1 MIWYLKYSLDQC
13 YPPINPFA
21 ATPAG
26 RKLSMTDP
34 AAPQETEALIAHIL
48 ERYHAVHR
56 AELPDLVALARKV
69 ESVHAE
75 DPDVPSGIA
84 EALAYLQHAM
94 EDHMA
99 KEEMILFPAMRAG
112 GGPGIES
119 PIAAMRADHDDHAE
133 EVALIRELT
142 LDFTPP
148 DHACGSWR
156 RLYAG
161 TAKLFDDLE
170 AHIALENQVLF
181 PRFEPAA

>member
-1 MIWYLKYSLDQC
+1 
-13 YPPINPFA
+13 
-21 ATPAG
+21 
-26 RKLSMTDP
+26 MTDP
-34 AAPQETEALIAHIL
+34 AAPPETDALIAHIL
-48 ERYHAVHR
+48 TRYHAVHR
-56 AELPDLVALARKV
+56 AELPELVALARKV

-75 DPDVPSGIA
+75 DPEVPAGIA
-84 EALAYLQHAM
+84 EALAWLQHAM

-99 KEEMILFPAMRAG
+99 KEEMILFPT
-112 GGPGIES
+112 
-119 PIAAMRADHDDHAE
+119 MRADHDDHAE
-133 EVALIRELT
+133 EVALIRDLT

>member
-1 MIWYLKYSLDQC
+1 
-13 YPPINPFA
+13 
-21 ATPAG
+21 
-26 RKLSMTDP
+26 MTDP
-34 AAPQETEALIAHIL
+34 AAPPETDALIAHIL
-48 ERYHAVHR
+48 TRYHAVHR
-56 AELPDLVALARKV
+56 AELPELVALARKV

-75 DPDVPSGIA
+75 DPEVPAGIA
-84 EALAYLQHAM
+84 EALAWLQRAM

-112 GGPGIES
+112 GGSGIES
-119 PIAAMRADHDDHAE
+119 PIAVMRADHDDHAE
-133 EVALIRELT
+133 EVTLIRDLT